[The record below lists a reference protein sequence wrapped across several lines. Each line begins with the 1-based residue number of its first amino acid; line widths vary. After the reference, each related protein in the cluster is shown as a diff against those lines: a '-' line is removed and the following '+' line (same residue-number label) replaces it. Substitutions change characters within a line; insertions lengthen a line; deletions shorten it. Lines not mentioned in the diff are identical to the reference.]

1 MFIALVL
8 AAATSAWAPPDGTYT
23 YTSTM
28 NGAQIGKTAI
38 TVKRSAQTIVL
49 TEAGSGS
56 MNGENGSVQDTLTVD
71 AQLAPS
77 TYTADASLADS
88 RNMRSSVAFS
98 PTQAQQTGDVTKTY
112 PLAGASKHF
121 VLMDVGPFSGFF
133 MIPAQMHAW
142 NGAAVTAIVPNF
154 AHSITLAPD
163 GALPP
168 ARPANVPKND
178 KAYSFDSM
186 VQLTVWYDP
195 ATLVVDEVDV
205 PAQGLVVVRQPK

>member
-1 MFIALVL
+1 MFTALVL
-8 AAATSAWAPPDGTYT
+8 AAATSLSAPPDGTYT
-23 YTSTM
+23 YVSTM

-38 TVKRSAQTIVL
+38 TVKRSAQNIVL

-77 TYTADASLADS
+77 TYVADASLADS
-88 RNMRSSVAFS
+88 RNMRASVAFS
-98 PTQAQQTGDVTKTY
+98 ATQAQQTGDVTKTY
-112 PLAGASKHF
+112 PLAGAAKHF

-142 NGAAVTAIVPNF
+142 KGAAVTAIIPNF
-154 AHSITLAPD
+154 AHSMTLAPD
-163 GALPP
+163 AAAPP
-168 ARPANVPKND
+168 ARPAAVPERD
-178 KAYSFDSM
+178 KAYSFNSM

-195 ATLVVDEVDV
+195 GTLVVDEVDV
-205 PAQGLVVVRQPK
+205 PTQGLVVVRQAK